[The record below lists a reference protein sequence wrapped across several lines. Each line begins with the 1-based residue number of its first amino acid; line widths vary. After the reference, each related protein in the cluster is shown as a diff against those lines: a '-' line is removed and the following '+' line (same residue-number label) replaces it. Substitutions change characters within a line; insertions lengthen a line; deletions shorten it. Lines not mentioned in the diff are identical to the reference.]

1 MAEKIWSCVVLIVQ
15 MIARLCKIYMIYT
28 TFKSWRDRSLW
39 LVRSTHSWATLRRAS
54 EAESE
59 ARDRQVLKVGPR
71 VLCCLGAMIAL
82 WRQPAETRR

>member
-1 MAEKIWSCVVLIVQ
+1 MVVCNIDHPDD
-15 MIARLCKIYMIYT
+15 CEIYMIYA
-28 TFKSWRDRSLW
+28 TFKSWRERSLW
-39 LVRSTHSWATLRRAS
+39 LVKSRHSWITLRRAS

-59 ARDRQVLKVGPR
+59 ARDRQVLKVDPK